1 MKKWLLF
8 TPIFT
13 SRLHTKQTYSM
24 KKIYFKNGIIVQVSD
39 EIAKIIGNKA
49 AAGAQGFHFIVD
61 ENDNPILLI
70 NFSEIVYMMWP
81 HGSTIKNRSR
91 PVNLQSR
98 CNHVGVID
106 KDSMVVIIWFSIK

>member
-1 MKKWLLF
+1 
-8 TPIFT
+8 
-13 SRLHTKQTYSM
+13 M

-70 NFSEIVYMMWP
+70 NFSEIVYMM
-81 HGSTIKNRSR
+81 
-91 PVNLQSR
+91 
-98 CNHVGVID
+98 
-106 KDSMVVIIWFSIK
+106 